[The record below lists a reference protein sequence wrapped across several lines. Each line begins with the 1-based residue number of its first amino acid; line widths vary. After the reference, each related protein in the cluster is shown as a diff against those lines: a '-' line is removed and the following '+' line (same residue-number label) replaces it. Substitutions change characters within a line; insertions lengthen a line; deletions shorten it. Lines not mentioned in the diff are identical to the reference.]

1 MLNLID
7 INLLPEKEKKSAV
20 FVSSI
25 AIILLV
31 FFVVCLFFFFSLRS
45 VQSET
50 ERTIEGISQTK
61 KIIEVQQTK
70 LLDSESSQG
79 ARELK
84 ETIEW
89 MTNYPIE
96 TVPVLN
102 ELISLLP
109 PRGFIQTFEYSER
122 QSINASIQFDSSRE
136 AAYYLHHLKGVEW
149 IKEAE
154 ILEITTNNMT
164 GEDMDWDESGVVP
177 RYLADFSISLDSVKL
192 QQSDDTSL
200 EEEVEE

>member
-7 INLLPEKEKKSAV
+7 INLLPEKEKKSSV
-20 FVSSI
+20 FIYSI
-25 AIILLV
+25 AIILFV
-31 FFVVCLFFFFSLRS
+31 FFISCLFFFFSLRS
-45 VQSET
+45 VQTET
-50 ERTIEGISQTK
+50 ERTLEGISQTK
-61 KIIEVQQTK
+61 KIIDVQQTK

-79 ARELK
+79 ARQLE

-109 PRGFIQTFEYSER
+109 PRGFIQNFEYSGR

-136 AAYYLHHLKGVEW
+136 AAYYLHHLKEVEW

-154 ILEITTNNMT
+154 IVEITTNNMT
-164 GEDMDWDESGVVP
+164 SEEMDSGESGVVP
-177 RYLADFSISLDSVKL
+177 RYLADFSLSLDSIKL
-192 QQSDDTSL
+192 QESDDTFL
-200 EEEVEE
+200 EGEVGE

>member
-1 MLNLID
+1 MLNIID
-7 INLLPEKEKKSAV
+7 INLLPEKEKKSSL
-20 FVSSI
+20 FVYSI
-25 AIILLV
+25 AIILLL
-31 FFVVCLFFFFSLRS
+31 FFVACLFFFFSLRS
-45 VQSET
+45 VQTET
-50 ERTIEGISQTK
+50 VRTVEGLSQTK

-79 ARELK
+79 ARQLE

-122 QSINASIQFDSSRE
+122 QSINASIQFDSSRD
-136 AAYYLHHLKGVEW
+136 AAYYLHHIKEVEW
-149 IKEAE
+149 IREAE

-164 GEDMDWDESGVVP
+164 SEEIESEERAVP
-177 RYLADFSISLDSVKL
+177 RYLADFSLSLDSVIL
-192 QQSDDTSL
+192 QESDDTSL
-200 EEEVEE
+200 EEEGEE